1 MSPHNPS
8 LQRQTGRRH
17 GAPRTLLAL
26 ASLLLAAA
34 VNAAQLRLDG
44 EVFAQRS
51 AALAPPPID
60 GLWQYNITFL
70 LPDGSAVTQ
79 GQPVLT
85 FDGNQL
91 QTTLATK
98 QSALAEKLSQRDKL
112 RLELAE
118 RERNE
123 RLATE
128 QARATRDK
136 AQRKASQPEDLL
148 RGIEYRKLVIDREMN
163 ERLLAIAERRE
174 LLAAEQRRQ
183 ETRMLDAEIAQLERD
198 VAEAQQ
204 GLAAL
209 TVAAPRDGLLIHRSN
224 LFSGEKFD
232 VGSQVF
238 RGQSAAEIPDPTS
251 FAVRAQ
257 LPETDYLK
265 VREGQPAT
273 VVVEGSGLSLSGTV
287 AGIARTVRSRSRLQP
302 VPVIDLLVAI
312 DGDLGRLKPGQA
324 VRVELQVQEDGA

>member
-1 MSPHNPS
+1 MSA
-8 LQRQTGRRH
+8 LYRGWRRPAGIALLAIAALPVARAA
-17 GAPRTLLAL
+17 GAP
-26 ASLLLAAA
+26 
-34 VNAAQLRLDG
+34 LRLDG

-51 AALAPPPID
+51 AALAPPAID

-70 LPDGSAVTQ
+70 LPDGSAVQQ
-79 GQPVLT
+79 GQPVLG
-85 FDGNQL
+85 FDGGQL
-91 QTTLATK
+91 QNTLASK

-112 RLELAE
+112 QLELAE

-148 RGIEYRKLVIDREMN
+148 RGIEYRKLVIERDLH

-174 LLAAEQRRQ
+174 RLAAEQRRQ
-183 ETRMLDAEIAQLERD
+183 EARMLDAEIAQLERE

-209 TVAAPRDGLLIHRSN
+209 NLSAPRDGLLIHCSSWN
-224 LFSGEKFD
+224 GEKFD
-232 VGSQVF
+232 VGSQVW
-238 RGQSAAEIPDPTS
+238 RGQSAAEIPDPAS

-257 LPETDYLK
+257 LPETDYLR

-273 VVVEGSGLSLSGTV
+273 VVVEGSGLSLSGRV
-287 AGIARTVRSRSRLQP
+287 AGIARAVRSRSRLQP
-302 VPVIDLLVAI
+302 VPVVDLLVAL
-312 DGDLGRLKPGQA
+312 DGDVSRLKPGQA
-324 VRVELQVQEDGA
+324 VRVELPVQEDGA